1 MELHLAGYHIDEII
15 NKLKC
20 DSILVYN
27 TVVNNDYITN
37 EQQRNEMINLR
48 NDGHTYSDIG
58 KELKCSAQCVRTR
71 INSSAK
77 INAGTKRY
85 SITDSEL
92 KKLKN
97 WYLEGKTFAWISR
110 QLDIPAKAIKWRIKL
125 CGLYKKGY
133 SQSVPL
139 TPKEKRKITSMRK
152 KGYSIG
158 DIAIECGRNYCTIS
172 KYLEEFI

>member
-77 INAGTKRY
+77 INA
-85 SITDSEL
+85 
-92 KKLKN
+92 
-97 WYLEGKTFAWISR
+97 
-110 QLDIPAKAIKWRIKL
+110 
-125 CGLYKKGY
+125 
-133 SQSVPL
+133 
-139 TPKEKRKITSMRK
+139 
-152 KGYSIG
+152 
-158 DIAIECGRNYCTIS
+158 S
-172 KYLEEFI
+172 KSSYPSKSLIVSKSKSNMTCFSAEVT